1 MREAIRRDRKECFAE
16 NAPVSHFGFPSAID
30 SFHDSNDVPAAPEN
44 RTQRPAPCNPGP
56 RLQRRITN
64 PFSSAKFKLPV
75 KERISP
81 NYSRKISDIL
91 MEFAQEIAP
100 AESAADIFSD
110 GLAVRLWNAPLLPAQ
125 EQTKSIDCIRAWLVE
140 RGRLDWQAEI
150 ERLLELRQNLHASDR
165 RMVMD
170 FKLEYV
176 AKDPRLSVV
185 SLDKERPENRDLHP

>member
-1 MREAIRRDRKECFAE
+1 
-16 NAPVSHFGFPSAID
+16 
-30 SFHDSNDVPAAPEN
+30 
-44 RTQRPAPCNPGP
+44 
-56 RLQRRITN
+56 
-64 PFSSAKFKLPV
+64 
-75 KERISP
+75 
-81 NYSRKISDIL
+81 

-110 GLAVRLWNAPLLPAQ
+110 AVGLAVRLWNAPLLPAQ

-170 FKLEYV
+170 FKL
-176 AKDPRLSVV
+176 
-185 SLDKERPENRDLHP
+185 